1 MDLFWCRAELMFL
14 LFCLQKMRTKDLY
27 RFLRSKPI
35 NGFSD
40 LQTVNVNIG
49 D

>member
-1 MDLFWCRAELMFL
+1 
-14 LFCLQKMRTKDLY
+14 MRTKDLY

-40 LQTVNVNIG
+40 LQTLNADIG
-49 D
+49 NWIGEG